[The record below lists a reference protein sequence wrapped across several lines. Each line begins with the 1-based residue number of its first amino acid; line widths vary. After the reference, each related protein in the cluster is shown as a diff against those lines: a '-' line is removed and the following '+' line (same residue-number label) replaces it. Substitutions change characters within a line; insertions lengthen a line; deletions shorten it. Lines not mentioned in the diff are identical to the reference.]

1 MAIATTLQK
10 FLADQGIDYDVL
22 THERTMSATRTA
34 QTSHVSGEALAKG
47 VLVKGEG
54 NYILAV
60 LPATHHIQLSELQRS
75 LNKSVAL
82 AEEDEVGKVFPDCD
96 LGAIPAA
103 GAAYGLDVVLDEALA
118 DRSEIYFEGGDHVS
132 LVHIKGDAYK
142 KLMANARRARF
153 SLHD

>member
-34 QTSHVSGEALAKG
+34 QTSHVSGETLAKG

-54 NYILAV
+54 DYILAV

-103 GAAYGLDVVLDEALA
+103 GAAYGLDVVLDETLA

-132 LVHIKGDAYK
+132 LVHIKGDHYK